1 MFWFKAIFLVV
12 VVSFLVAGIELL
24 RSKRDLTDIPEY
36 YDFEVD
42 IGFNPRGKTA
52 SAISM
57 IILGV
62 VGLVVWFLWV
72 LM

>member
-36 YDFEVD
+36 YDFEAD

-57 IILGV
+57 IIVGV
-62 VGLVVWFLWV
+62 AGLAVWFLWV
-72 LM
+72 L